1 MTLRNEIMLITYP
14 DSLGKNLA
22 ELKYILQKHLRGVIG
37 GVHLLPFYP
46 SSADRGF
53 APSDYTVV
61 DPAFGSFDEVVE
73 LGEEF
78 DLMVDFM
85 INHISRQSKQFQDFK
100 KSKDNSPY
108 REMFIRYKD
117 FWPGGEPTPEDLK
130 KIYQRKPRP
139 PYVDV
144 QFADGTTEKI
154 WCTFSEEQIDLNVD
168 SQVTRDFIRDS
179 LTFLAQKNAAIIRLD
194 AFAYATKK
202 LGTNCFFV
210 EPEVW
215 ELLEFTQEVLAPY
228 NVEICRKFMNT
239 TPSS

>member
-14 DSLGKNLA
+14 DSLGKNLD

-61 DPAFGSFDEVVE
+61 DPAFGSYEDVME

-100 KSKDNSPY
+100 KNKDSSPY
-108 REMFIRYKD
+108 GRCLSATRTFGQAASHSRR
-117 FWPGGEPTPEDLK
+117 PEENLSA
-130 KIYQRKPRP
+130 QASP
-139 PYVDV
+139 P
-144 QFADGTTEKI
+144 
-154 WCTFSEEQIDLNVD
+154 
-168 SQVTRDFIRDS
+168 
-179 LTFLAQKNAAIIRLD
+179 
-194 AFAYATKK
+194 
-202 LGTNCFFV
+202 
-210 EPEVW
+210 
-215 ELLEFTQEVLAPY
+215 
-228 NVEICRKFMNT
+228 
-239 TPSS
+239 